1 MLDNPFL
8 GLDSATLTALK
19 TKTIDAIQ
27 AVLLNQSYSLN
38 GKSVSRADLNA
49 LNNML
54 GNLQDA
60 LTDAAGT
67 STDTT
72 CTSGSLAPCPSTPP
86 PRSAAGRGR

>member
-1 MLDNPFL
+1 
-8 GLDSATLTALK
+8 
-19 TKTIDAIQ
+19 
-27 AVLLNQSYSLN
+27 LN

-72 CTSGSLAPCPSTPP
+72 FVSFTGN
-86 PRSAAGRGR
+86 

>member
-8 GLDSATLTALK
+8 GLDAATLATLK
-19 TKTIDAIQ
+19 AKTLDAIQ

-54 GNLQDA
+54 GNIQDA

-72 CTSGSLAPCPSTPP
+72 FISFTGN
-86 PRSAAGRGR
+86 

>member
-1 MLDNPFL
+1 MAMDNPFL
-8 GLDSATLTALK
+8 GLDTGTLATLK
-19 TKTIDAIQ
+19 TETIAAIR
-27 AVLLNQSYSLN
+27 ACLLNTSYSLN

-72 CTSGSLAPCPSTPP
+72 FVSFTGN
-86 PRSAAGRGR
+86 

>member
-8 GLDSATLTALK
+8 GLDSATLATLK
-19 TKTIDAIQ
+19 TKTLDAIQ

-38 GKSVSRADLNA
+38 GKSVSRADLA
-49 LNNML
+49 QLNNML

-60 LTDAAGT
+60 INDANGR

-72 CTSGSLAPCPSTPP
+72 FVSFNGK
-86 PRSAAGRGR
+86 